1 MKPTDPPALA
11 TALLELFI
19 PPRTSTG
26 LIGDLI
32 EERKNGR
39 SRTWYWQQTVVALM
53 MSAFREGREHKLQ
66 ASSAIV
72 LGYLCGASLNY
83 FTTSAAGK
91 FVGPYTV
98 AAYLLFLPLAFI
110 SAASS
115 GWILSRTHSRPIVL
129 VFALFCEIA
138 SVVSLAV
145 YVLFPIDRMSLLMTV
160 VVLTV
165 NFIIAPI
172 GVLAG
177 GFVGAHS
184 ESTARAARSDA

>member
-98 AAYLLFLPLAFI
+98 AGAYLLFLPLAFI

-172 GVLAG
+172 GVLA
-177 GFVGAHS
+177 
-184 ESTARAARSDA
+184 